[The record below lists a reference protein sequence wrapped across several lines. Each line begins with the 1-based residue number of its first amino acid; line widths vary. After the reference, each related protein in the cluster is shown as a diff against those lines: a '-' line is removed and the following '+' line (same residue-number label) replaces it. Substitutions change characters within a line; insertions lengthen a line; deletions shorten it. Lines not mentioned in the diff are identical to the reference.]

1 MAGQYKIGYEQL
13 RSAWWAINRSFKE
26 QIEEKPVIDYLTHK
40 AFVELLTQC
49 GWTVKQWNEE
59 TNSRSKKAKERS

>member
-1 MAGQYKIGYEQL
+1 MADQYKIGYEQL
-13 RSAWWAINRSFKE
+13 RSAWWAIQRSYQK
-26 QIEEKPVIDYLTHK
+26 QLQEKSTIDYLTHK
-40 AFVELLTQC
+40 AFVELLVQC